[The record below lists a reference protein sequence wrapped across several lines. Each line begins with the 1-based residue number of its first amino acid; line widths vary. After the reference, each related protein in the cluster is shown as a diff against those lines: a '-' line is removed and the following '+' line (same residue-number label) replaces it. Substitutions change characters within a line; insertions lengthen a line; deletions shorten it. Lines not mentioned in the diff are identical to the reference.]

1 MWIIFKDG
9 TTDQH
14 AYPIENIN
22 AIFVTSNTNITVYAR
37 NPGRLAQ
44 LQEWR
49 PDDIIA
55 LTCTEDTTDKVL
67 NLLIDYISNPV
78 ASRNKYVIAAAGNII
93 DITTVAHT
101 AGS

>member
-37 NPGRLAQ
+37 NPNNIFS
-44 LQEWR
+44 ESPY
-49 PDDIIA
+49 PDDTIA